1 MRVDIKT
8 SGFDLT
14 DGFRDHAQK
23 RLEFAIDWARH
34 DVSRISIKL
43 SDINGPRGGKNKRCQ
58 IHIPLSGNRDVVIQ
72 DTESDLYA
80 AIDLAADLAADRAA
94 DRAGQ
99 TLERRL
105 CRHRDTSIN
114 HGRSL
119 NRLSE
124 HSDSIAV

>member
-14 DGFRDHAQK
+14 DGLRDHAQK
-23 RLEFAIDWARH
+23 RLEFALDWARH
-34 DVSRISIKL
+34 DVRRVSINL
-43 SDINGPRGGKNKRCQ
+43 SDINGPRGGKDKRCQ
-58 IHIPLSGNRDVVIQ
+58 IHIPLPGHRDVVIQ

-80 AIDLAADLAADRAA
+80 AIDLAADRAS
-94 DRAGQ
+94 Q

-105 CRHRDTSIN
+105 CRLRDTSIN

-119 NRLSE
+119 SRLSE

>member
-8 SGFDLT
+8 SGLDLT
-14 DGFRDHAQK
+14 DGLRDHAQK
-23 RLEFAIDWARH
+23 RLEFALDWARH
-34 DVSRISIKL
+34 DVRRVSINL
-43 SDINGPRGGKNKRCQ
+43 SDINGPRGGKDKRCQ
-58 IHIPLSGNRDVVIQ
+58 IHIPLPGHRDVVIQ

-80 AIDLAADLAADRAA
+80 AIDLAA

-119 NRLSE
+119 SRLSKQ
-124 HSDSIAV
+124 SDSTAV